1 METLPPP
8 LPTDDEPVSPE
19 AVMKALE
26 RSLSHALKQSTY
38 WAERAAGL
46 SEALLAWSAK
56 L

>member
-1 METLPPP
+1 MPNTEP
-8 LPTDDEPVSPE
+8 PTDIEQLQ
-19 AVMKALE
+19 AALD
-26 RSLSHALKQSTY
+26 HALKQSTY

>member
-1 METLPPP
+1 METSLPP
-8 LPTDDEPVSPE
+8 LPSGSDPVSPE
-19 AVMKALE
+19 VAMEALE
-26 RSLSHALKQSTY
+26 RALNHALKQSTY